1 MQMGNLKPLS
11 FFRNPFLPFSQYTH
25 HLSHK
30 SVFVIIFQHLFF
42 LLHVAMTYP
51 LIITLPYPTFSVNFQ
66 PYSIYSDLS
75 HNPTK
80 RPYRSRLKIRKTG
93 TTFLSYR
100 LKPLFLFL
108 FTSPALLLPH
118 CGKAG
123 RR

>member
-11 FFRNPFLPFSQYTH
+11 SFRNPFSPFLPFSQYTH

-51 LIITLPYPTFSVNFQ
+51 LIITLPYPAFSVNFQ
-66 PYSIYSDLS
+66 LNFIYSDLS

-80 RPYRSRLKIRKTG
+80 KPYNNRV
-93 TTFLSYR
+93 
-100 LKPLFLFL
+100 
-108 FTSPALLLPH
+108 
-118 CGKAG
+118 
-123 RR
+123 